1 MKLLLLGASPAS
13 LPLTNAL
20 HQAGTHRVDG
30 WILSDDVDAQL
41 YEMFPS
47 ARRFAAADEFEQA
60 AGEALVIVSGGG
72 DPQAKENILRNL
84 ARDGVPLVL
93 VQPACSAIFAIEL
106 DMVQRDTGAPMIP
119 VHAAALHPAIDRLH
133 RWLGESD
140 LPIGKVEQVVFERN
154 AADRSD
160 TAVRA
165 HLAQDAILLRR
176 LIGQFQKVGA
186 MQAGQEKSLSNLS
199 AHMTGKHDA
208 IARWS
213 IGPLRDQPSATL
225 SLVGER
231 GSVTLTMPDQG
242 PWQLQA
248 SDSEMDTSLPDFDA
262 EHAMVDQIESGI
274 AGHYGKLN
282 WEDAFRSLDFADTA
296 CESVRRGK
304 TLTINNERLTEEDTF
319 KSMMA
324 AGGCLIILVL
334 PLLLLMVSLVDGM
347 KLPYDKQVVVDVVES
362 QRNIQLPADLNAL
375 KSVQLADSDVTLEPL
390 TTDELFASFN
400 IKASGTPE
408 AYSVSRNDIT
418 LAPIPDRTYRVRF
431 TYEGSFSIWGGWPLV
446 LLLPIV
452 FFLALQLFRLAFPSN
467 DKVGRSAS
475 S

>member
-13 LPLTNAL
+13 LSLTNAL
-20 HQAGTHRVDG
+20 HHAGHRVDG
-30 WILSDDVDAQL
+30 WILSDDVDSRL
-41 YEMFPS
+41 YELFPS
-47 ARRFAAADEFEQA
+47 ARRFSSVDEFERA
-60 AGEALVIVSGGG
+60 AGEALIIVSSGGE
-72 DPQAKENILRNL
+72 PQPKENILRNL
-84 ARDGVPLVL
+84 ARDGVPMVL

-106 DMVQRDTGAPMIP
+106 DMIQRDTEAPMIP
-119 VHAAALHPAIDRLH
+119 VHAAALHPALDRLH

-140 LPIGKVEQVVFERN
+140 LPIGKVEQVVFERQ

-160 TAVRA
+160 VAVRA

-213 IGPLRDQPSATL
+213 IGPLRDDPSATL
-225 SLVGER
+225 SLIGER
-231 GSVTLTMPDQG
+231 GSVTLIMPDRG
-242 PWQLQA
+242 PWQLQS
-248 SDSEMDTSLPDFDA
+248 SDSGMDTNLPEFNA
-262 EHAMVDQIESGI
+262 ERAMVDQVESGI
-274 AGHYGKLN
+274 AGHYGKLT

-334 PLLLLMVSLVDGM
+334 PLLLLLVSLVDGM
-347 KLPYDKQVVVDVVES
+347 KIPYEKQVLVEVVES
-362 QRNIQLPADLNAL
+362 QRNVQLPADLNAL
-375 KSVQLADSDVTLEPL
+375 KNVQLAANDVTLVPL
-390 TTDELFASFN
+390 TTEELFASYD

-408 AYSVSRNDIT
+408 GYSVSRNDIT
-418 LAPIPDRTYRVRF
+418 LAPIPDRTYRLRF
-431 TYEGSFSIWGGWPLV
+431 TYEGAFSIWSGWPLL
-446 LLLPIV
+446 LLLPIL
-452 FFLALQLFRLAFPSN
+452 FFLALQLFRLAFPRN
-467 DKVGRSAS
+467 EQATRPAA
-475 S
+475 